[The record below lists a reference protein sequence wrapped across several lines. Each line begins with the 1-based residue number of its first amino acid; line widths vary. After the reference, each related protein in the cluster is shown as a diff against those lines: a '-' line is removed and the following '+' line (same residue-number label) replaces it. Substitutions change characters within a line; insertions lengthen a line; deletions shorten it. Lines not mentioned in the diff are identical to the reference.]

1 MNSKSITRCS
11 LCIMPESAEG
21 IKLDESGVCQL
32 CKSFK
37 KIKAKGKKALLK
49 EIEKYF
55 GKQQPEYN
63 CIVPVSGGR
72 DSAYALYYAKKE
84 LGLRPIA
91 FHNDNDFETD
101 IAAENLINI
110 TGSMDVPLIKLN
122 SGNKRTQKIVSEKCK
137 MNAPFGPGLVVDQT
151 CEACKYGFE
160 AGAYNTAIKNGIKLV
175 IWGDSIEESTAK
187 YHEMVK
193 HVKPTRMERLL
204 SPTIVNLFKYKYY
217 FNQMKKEYG
226 PDSPDGLYEVHL
238 FDFIEWDRKVI
249 VDTIKGE
256 MGWRQPEGSAT
267 SWRIDCHL
275 VPLIN
280 YLTAKAYGVS
290 KIELGFS
297 QMIRNGKMEREDALK
312 QVAQIDKTVDVN
324 QLKDF
329 LKEEMNIS
337 DMCADKLLF

>member
-1 MNSKSITRCS
+1 MNFKNIKRCS

-21 IKLDESGVCQL
+21 IELDESGLCQL
-32 CKSFK
+32 CKGFK
-37 KIKAKGKKALLK
+37 KINPKGKKALLK
-49 EIEKYF
+49 EVEKYS
-55 GKQQPEYN
+55 GKQQPDYN

-72 DSAYALYYAKKE
+72 DSAYALYYAKNE

-101 IAAENLINI
+101 IAVENLTNI
-110 TGSMDVPLIKLN
+110 TNSMNVPLIKLN
-122 SGNKRTQKIVSEKCK
+122 SGNKRTKKIVAEKCK
-137 MNAPFGPGLVVDQT
+137 INVPFGPGLVVDQT

-160 AGAYNTAIKNGIKLV
+160 AGAYNTAKKEGIELV
-175 IWGDSIEESTAK
+175 IWGDSMEESTAK

-193 HVKPTRMERLL
+193 HFRPTRMERLF
-204 SPTIVNLFKYKYY
+204 SPTVINLFKYKYH
-217 FNQMKKEYG
+217 FSRMKKEYG
-226 PDSPDGLYEVHL
+226 PDSPDGIHEVHL
-238 FDFIEWDRKVI
+238 YDFIEWDRKVI
-249 VDTIKGE
+249 TDTIKDK

-267 SWRIDCHL
+267 SWRIDCRL

-297 QMIRNGKMEREDALK
+297 QMIRSGKMEREDALK
-312 QVAQIDKTVDVN
+312 QVDQIEKAVDVN

-329 LKEEMNIS
+329 LKKEMNIS
-337 DMCADKLLF
+337 DNCADTLLS